1 VSIIRQGSLFDLQDL
16 YDLEPTHRYEAILS
30 SVDVDSIVC
39 QVSKKSWRGAPVELN
54 YRAMIHSLIIR
65 VFDRIPTI
73 KDLIRRLNDDFI
85 FKLNCGFLI
94 SDQTPSEA
102 AYSRLISKLEASQV
116 LEEINEKV
124 VIQAYSE
131 GFIMDEVVAIDATHF
146 EARDQAPPKDVKA
159 ETTPEKK
166 KRGRKSKL
174 KENNG

>member
-1 VSIIRQGSLFDLQDL
+1 MSIIRQGSLFDLQDL

-30 SVDVDSIVC
+30 SVDVDSIVY

-73 KDLIRRLNDDFI
+73 KV
-85 FKLNCGFLI
+85 I

-102 AYSRLISKLEASQV
+102 AYSRLISKLETSQV

-124 VIQAYSE
+124 VLQAFSE
-131 GFIMDEVVAIDATHF
+131 GFIMDEAIALMLLTLRLVIKLHL
-146 EARDQAPPKDVKA
+146 RVI
-159 ETTPEKK
+159 TLKK
-166 KRGRKSKL
+166 NLRKSVVENQSL